1 MSDPKDLFQESFVTK
16 DDNPDP
22 EYHRLLAAYT
32 ENPFYDMTVRPD
44 EKKKEEADATPSP

>member
-1 MSDPKDLFQESFVTK
+1 MPDPNDLIQEVFVTK

-32 ENPFYDMTVRPD
+32 DNPFYDLTVRED
-44 EKKKEEADATPSP
+44 EKKKEIEESATS